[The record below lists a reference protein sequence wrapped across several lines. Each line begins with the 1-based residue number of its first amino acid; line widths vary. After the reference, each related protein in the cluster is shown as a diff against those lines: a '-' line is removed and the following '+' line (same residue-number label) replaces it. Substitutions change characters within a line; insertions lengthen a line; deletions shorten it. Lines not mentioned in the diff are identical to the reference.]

1 MEAEKE
7 QGTLTEEMEDISS
20 ENVDNFFDSDV
31 EKIDGSNL
39 SNAPE
44 DVEKDFSLEFLFDLD
59 LQVSVELARKEM
71 KIRDILQLGEGS
83 VVEFDKMADENVD
96 VYVNNKK
103 IAKGE
108 VVVIDDRF
116 GVRITNLLQSTER
129 LLGITP

>member
-7 QGTLTEEMEDISS
+7 QQTMTEEMEDISS

-31 EKIDGSNL
+31 EKIDSSDL
-39 SNAPE
+39 SDTTEEIN
-44 DVEKDFSLEFLFDLD
+44 KDFSLEFLFDLD

-83 VVEFDKMADENVD
+83 VIEFDKMADENVD
-96 VYVNNKK
+96 IYVNNKK

-108 VVVIDDRF
+108 VVVVDDRF
-116 GVRITNLLQSTER
+116 GVRITTLLHPTER